1 MNFTLLPDNIENPGR
16 VGKIPHFM
24 IDLSLRSEVCQIDDD
39 FMGYIVIKEADQ
51 AIKSIDLQLI
61 RVESIETKRG
71 RAKEPTE
78 IQSLQVGEGDVRRGT
93 PIPLFMTFPRQFSCP
108 TTFYKKFRIEFEIN
122 VSVLF
127 VDGFMV
133 TKNIPIRIIR

>member
-1 MNFTLLPDNIENPGR
+1 
-16 VGKIPHFM
+16 
-24 IDLSLRSEVCQIDDD
+24 
-39 FMGYIVIKEADQ
+39 MGYIVIKEADQ

-78 IQSLQVGEGDVRRGT
+78 IQSLQVGEGDVRKGT

-108 TTFYKKFRIEFEIN
+108 TTFYNKFRIEFEIN
-122 VSVLF
+122 ISVLF